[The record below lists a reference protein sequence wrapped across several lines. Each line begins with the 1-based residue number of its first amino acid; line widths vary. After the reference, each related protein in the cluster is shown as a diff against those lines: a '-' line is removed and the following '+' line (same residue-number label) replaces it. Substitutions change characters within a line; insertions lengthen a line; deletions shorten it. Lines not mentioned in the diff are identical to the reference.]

1 VGPIHPSRAGH
12 DHFLQNTIEWRIE
25 KLAAAIQQL
34 QKEGIAS
41 GPPALEPERCLLIQE
56 HTLAIEGHP

>member
-41 GPPALEPERCLLIQE
+41 GPPALEPERRLPIQE
-56 HTLAIEGHP
+56 HALAIEGDP

>member
-25 KLAAAIQQL
+25 KLAAAIQKL

-41 GPPALEPERCLLIQE
+41 DPPAL
-56 HTLAIEGHP
+56 